1 MQQGQLCLAPR
12 SGHRHLVL
20 GAEPKLKD
28 CGREEHTRQKI
39 FTISAFPNFKPPKSP
54 LPLWGFQ
61 FLLGANLMSLQNSG
75 VKS

>member
-39 FTISAFPNFKPPKSP
+39 FAISAFPNLKPPNFKTP
-54 LPLWGFQ
+54 LPLWGF
-61 FLLGANLMSLQNSG
+61 
-75 VKS
+75 